1 MQSRRQFLFTGLP
14 VVGGLGFAGVA
25 SLVSERRSFAAEA
38 PPETTTVRLAKMPS
52 ICLAPQYVMDD
63 LLREEGF
70 TDVRYVAQSAATQH
84 LAIARGELDFS
95 GHFSAPAIIPID
107 AGEPIVM
114 LAGVHPGCFELFAR
128 EGIRNVVDLKGKKVA
143 VDAIGASSH
152 VFLSVIAGFVGLDPT
167 RDINWVA
174 TGQGKERDLFIDGKV
189 DAFLGFPPDA
199 QELRSRG
206 VGHMIV
212 SSTVD
217 RPWSQYFCC
226 MMTSNVDFVR
236 RNPIATKRVVRAILR
251 AADLCAS
258 EPMLVAQHLIDR
270 KFDLRYDFA
279 LQTLKE
285 IPYRSWREEDPED
298 TVRFYALRLHE
309 LGMIKSSPDKIIA
322 RGTDWR
328 FLNEVKREM
337 GI

>member
-1 MQSRRQFLFTGLP
+1 MQSRRRFLSTGLP
-14 VVGGLGFAGVA
+14 MAGVLGFAGVA
-25 SLVSERRSFAAEA
+25 SLVSERRSFAAEP
-38 PPETTTVRLAKMPS
+38 PPETTTVRLAKMPT
-52 ICLAPQYVMDD
+52 ICIAPQYVMDD

-70 TDVRYVAQSAATQH
+70 NDVRYVAQSAATTH
-84 LAIARGELDFS
+84 LAITRGELDFS
-95 GHFSAPAIIPID
+95 GHFSAPTIIPID

-143 VDAIGASSH
+143 VDAIGSSAH
-152 VFLSVIAGFVGLDPT
+152 VFLSVIVGFVGLDPT
-167 RDINWVA
+167 KDINWIA
-174 TGQGKERDLFIDGKV
+174 TGQGKERDLFADNKV
-189 DAFLGFPPDA
+189 DAFLVFPPDA
-199 QELRSRG
+199 QELRSSG
-206 VGHMIV
+206 LGHMIV

-217 RPWSQYFCC
+217 HPWSQYFCC
-226 MMTSNVDFVR
+226 MVASNVEFVR
-236 RNPIATKRVVRAILR
+236 RNPVATKRVVRAFLR

-258 EPMLVAQHLIDR
+258 DPMLVAQRLINR
-270 KFDLRYDFA
+270 KFAPRYDFA

-285 IPYRSWREEDPED
+285 IPYRNWREDDPED

>member
-1 MQSRRQFLFTGLP
+1 M
-14 VVGGLGFAGVA
+14 
-25 SLVSERRSFAAEA
+25 
-38 PPETTTVRLAKMPS
+38 
-52 ICLAPQYVMDD
+52 
-63 LLREEGF
+63 
-70 TDVRYVAQSAATQH
+70 
-84 LAIARGELDFS
+84 
-95 GHFSAPAIIPID
+95 
-107 AGEPIVM
+107 
-114 LAGVHPGCFELFAR
+114 
-128 EGIRNVVDLKGKKVA
+128 DLKGKKVA

-152 VFLSVIAGFVGLDPT
+152 VFLSVIVGFVGLDPT
-167 RDINWVA
+167 KDINWIA
-174 TGQGKERDLFIDGKV
+174 TGQGKERDLFTDGKV
-189 DAFLGFPPDA
+189 DAFLVFPPDA

-206 VGHMIV
+206 LGHMIV

-217 RPWSQYFCC
+217 HPWSQYFCC
-226 MMTSNVDFVR
+226 MLTSNVDFVR

-258 EPMLVAQHLIDR
+258 EPMLVAQRLTGR
-270 KFDLRYDFA
+270 EFAPRYDFA

-285 IPYRSWREEDPED
+285 IPYRNWREDDPED

-309 LGMIKSSPDKIIA
+309 LGVIKSSPDKIIA

>member
-1 MQSRRQFLFTGLP
+1 MQSRRQFLSTGLP
-14 VVGGLGFAGVA
+14 MAGVLGFTGVA
-25 SLVSERRSFAAEA
+25 SLVSERRSLAAEA

-52 ICLAPQYVMDD
+52 ICIAPQYVMDD

-84 LAIARGELDFS
+84 LAIARGEVDFS

-143 VDAIGASSH
+143 VDGIGASAH
-152 VFLSVIAGFVGLDPT
+152 VFLSVIVGFVGLDPAN
-167 RDINWVA
+167 DINWIP
-174 TGQGKERDLFIDGKV
+174 TGQGKEQDLFLDGKV
-189 DAFLGFPPDA
+189 DAFLSFPPTA

-206 VGHMIV
+206 LGHMIV

-217 RPWSQYFCC
+217 HPWSQYFCC
-226 MMTSNVDFVR
+226 MVTSNVDFVR

-251 AADLCAS
+251 ATDLCAS
-258 EPMLVAQHLIDR
+258 EPMLVAQRLIDR
-270 KFDLRYDFA
+270 KFAPRYDFA

-285 IPYRSWREEDPED
+285 IPYRSWREDDPED

-309 LGMIKSSPDKIIA
+309 LGMIKSNPDKIIA

-337 GI
+337 GL